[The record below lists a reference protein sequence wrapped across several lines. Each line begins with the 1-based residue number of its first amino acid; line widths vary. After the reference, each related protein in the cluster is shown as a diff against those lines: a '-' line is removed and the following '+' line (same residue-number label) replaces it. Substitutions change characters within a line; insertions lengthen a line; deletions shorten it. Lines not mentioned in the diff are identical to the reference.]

1 MSPHKLIRA
10 GAVAGLVGLAA
21 GAVRGQD
28 CLWTQRAVSGPS
40 ARYEHAMAYDAARAR
55 VVLFG
60 GREQFPLTGVFADT
74 WEWDGSA
81 WLQRQVTGP
90 IGGEHRP
97 GQAVVARSIDEVT
110 GLILSS
116 PSSRRR
122 VLNSGLDAR
131 DQIACMTQA
140 TFEGRELQHGS

>member
-1 MSPHKLIRA
+1 MSHKLIVA

-90 IGGEHRP
+90 SARWGHAMAYDVDSQRIVLFGGRGIAGLLGDTWEWDGSAWAQRINGP
-97 GQAVVARSIDEVT
+97 PARAGHAMAFD
-110 GLILSS
+110 
-116 PSSRRR
+116 
-122 VLNSGLDAR
+122 
-131 DQIACMTQA
+131 
-140 TFEGRELQHGS
+140 